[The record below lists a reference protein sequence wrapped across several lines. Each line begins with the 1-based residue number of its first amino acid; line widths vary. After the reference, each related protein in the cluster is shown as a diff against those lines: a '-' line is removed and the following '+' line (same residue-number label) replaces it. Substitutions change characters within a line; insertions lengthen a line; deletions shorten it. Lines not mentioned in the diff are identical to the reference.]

1 MTIYFVHTGT
11 NTIID
16 AMDGVFVLDTATLT
30 ADELAVLDDDADS
43 DIGELAILKGKP
55 YIHTDLTWR
64 NCVAYSP
71 SSIREEIRESLWE
84 GYADND
90 KDRAVLEWAENASD
104 DDLNAVASYI
114 LSADDV
120 WQNFTLNLV
129 EGLREGYRRAKEA
142 K

>member
-1 MTIYFVHTGT
+1 MSKYIVHPGTGT
-11 NTIID
+11 VIAVDECVIVTVPSEVTDSLSGDDYFDDERIC
-16 AMDGVFVLDTATLT
+16 
-30 ADELAVLDDDADS
+30 ELAEE
-43 DIGELAILKGKP
+43 IGKP
-55 YIHTDLTWR
+55 INTTDLTWS